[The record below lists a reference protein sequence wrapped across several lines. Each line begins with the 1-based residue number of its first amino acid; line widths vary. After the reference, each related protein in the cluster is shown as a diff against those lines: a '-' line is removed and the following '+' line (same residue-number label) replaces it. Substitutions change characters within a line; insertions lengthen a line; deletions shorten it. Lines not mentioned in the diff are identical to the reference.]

1 MAMTRHDPTRDP
13 LADNARQ
20 LFERRSKHLDVNAAS
35 RLRQARR
42 RALAGETPPLTRAWV
57 PWSAATAAALLL
69 AFAWWLPP
77 QRNPIPA
84 SDDSALS
91 ASIESD
97 ALASEEDSELYAWL
111 GDAPVAPDDGEAGS
125 L

>member
-1 MAMTRHDPTRDP
+1 MTRHDPSRDP
-13 LADNARQ
+13 LADKARQ
-20 LFERRSKHLDVNAAS
+20 LFERRSEHLDANAAS

-42 RALAGETPPLTRAWV
+42 TALAGDIRPLARAWL

-77 QRNPIPA
+77 QRNPAPA
-84 SDDSALS
+84 GDDSALS

-97 ALASEEDSELYAWL
+97 ALANEENSELYAWL